1 MRILIAEDDEF
12 ARMILQSILETA
24 GYDVV
29 VASDG
34 WQALQEY
41 RKRHFPVVISD
52 WFMPMMDGVS
62 LCREIRQIQGTDNPL
77 IVMITA
83 ITGGNKRQEAIDAGV
98 DDFIPKP
105 VDVTVFQA
113 WCKRVLET
121 RLTA

>member
-52 WFMPMMDGVS
+52 WFMPIMDGVA
-62 LCREIRQIQGTDNPL
+62 LCREIRKIQGTDNPM

-83 ITGGNKRQEAIDAGV
+83 TTGGNKRQEAIDAGV